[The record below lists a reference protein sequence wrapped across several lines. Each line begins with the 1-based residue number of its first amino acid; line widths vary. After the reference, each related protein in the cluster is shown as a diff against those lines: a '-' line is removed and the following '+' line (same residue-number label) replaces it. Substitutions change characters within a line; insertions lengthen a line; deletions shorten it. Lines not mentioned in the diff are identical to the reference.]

1 MYAHTYHTYRRRLV
15 MFALLVLF
23 GSGGC
28 AYQLGNLE
36 NPQAGFNFIPQDM
49 EISMGWEAANEIEA
63 EEEIFN
69 NAQLQY
75 YISELGQRLVQYSRR
90 PDIGYEFK
98 VIASDEIN
106 AFALP
111 GGFIYVNSALIEEA
125 DTEAELAGVLAHEIG
140 HVAARHGAKRM
151 SKLIALQVG
160 FALFWGLSD
169 QDQEDEWKLLLADAI
184 ATGFLLKNSRDD
196 ERQADDLGTET
207 LYRAGYDPIALAYF
221 FDKLRKEHDPGA
233 IETFLST
240 HPSPGE
246 RINNVQALIATFPPN
261 PSAVTDTAQFQDMKY
276 IVSGKAPAA
285 FPSGMGQGMRQQTWQ
300 SGPTREVSGEIGTPR
315 RQ

>member
-1 MYAHTYHTYRRRLV
+1 MYHHIHYTYRRFVVVFSVFL
-15 MFALLVLF
+15 ML

-28 AYQLGNLE
+28 AYQLGHLE

-49 EISMGWEAANEIEA
+49 EIAMGWEAANEVET
-63 EEEIFN
+63 EEEILN
-69 NAQLQY
+69 NAQLQQY
-75 YISELGQRLVQYSRR
+75 VSELGQRLVQYSRR

-111 GGFIYVNSALIEEA
+111 GGFIYVNSALIEDA
-125 DTEAELAGVLAHEIG
+125 DNEAELAGVLAHEIG
-140 HVAARHGAKRM
+140 HVVARHGAKRM
-151 SKLIALQVG
+151 SKMIALQLG

-169 QDQEDEWKLLLADAI
+169 QDREDEWKLLLADAI

-207 LYRAGYDPIALAYF
+207 LYRAGYDPIALAHF
-221 FDKLRKEHDPGA
+221 FDKLRQEHDPSS

-246 RINNVQALIATFPPN
+246 RMNNVQALIATFPPN
-261 PSAVTDTAQFQDMKY
+261 PSAMTDTAQFQEVKS
-276 IVSGKAPAA
+276 IVSGKAPSSQPALL
-285 FPSGMGQGMRQQTWQ
+285 GQGMPQQKWQ
-300 SGPTREVSGEIGTPR
+300 PRPAEPINNEVGAPR

>member
-1 MYAHTYHTYRRRLV
+1 MYDFVHSTSRRLV
-15 MFALLVLF
+15 VAFAVFLLI

-36 NPQAGFNFIPQDM
+36 NPQSGFNFIPQDM
-49 EISMGWEAANEIEA
+49 EIEMGWEAANEIEG
-63 EEEIFN
+63 EEDVLK
-69 NAQLQY
+69 NAQIQQY
-75 YISELGQRLVQYSRR
+75 LSTLGQRLVQYSRR
-90 PDIGYEFK
+90 PDIAYQFK
-98 VIASDEIN
+98 VIASDDIN

-125 DTEAELAGVLAHEIG
+125 DNEAELAGVLAHEIG
-140 HVAARHGAKRM
+140 HVVARHGAKRM
-151 SKLIALQVG
+151 SKLIALQLG
-160 FALFWGLSD
+160 FALFWELSD
-169 QDQEDEWKLLLADAI
+169 QEQEDEWKLLLADAI

-221 FDKLRKEHDPGA
+221 FDKLRKEHDPSA

-261 PSAVTDTAQFQDMKY
+261 PAAITDTAEFQEMKY
-276 IVSGKAPAA
+276 LASGHAPASS
-285 FPSGMGQGMRQQTWQ
+285 PSIGQGMRPQKWQ
-300 SGPTREVSGEIGTPR
+300 PRPKNVNTEIGAPR